1 MWVLVLVYLACPS
14 GQPCYEAKIKAS
26 MPRGAEITDKDR
38 MCANLY
44 KAERKKYPKVKLKYV
59 ECKGEPK

>member
-1 MWVLVLVYLACPS
+1 
-14 GQPCYEAKIKAS
+14 